1 MLETTTRSGT
11 VVRTEV
17 LRAPLTAVV
26 TIEGPEVYWEKSYSD
41 PEVSLIIDATDRGYL
56 LSSEIEALIH
66 RATVRLVNR
75 WESSGCLDCYQD
87 GYVPINSDG
96 SFPGVRA
103 NYVPWDFRVTPENYA
118 LWAEGAVKA

>member
-1 MLETTTRSGT
+1 MLETTTRGGT

-41 PEVSLIIDATDRGYL
+41 PEVSLIIDAADRGYL

-66 RATVRLVNR
+66 RATVRLVNAAH
-75 WESSGCLDCYQD
+75 
-87 GYVPINSDG
+87 
-96 SFPGVRA
+96 PGA
-103 NYVPWDFRVTPENYA
+103 EDFRVTRENA
-118 LWAEGAVKA
+118 HVWAEGTVKA